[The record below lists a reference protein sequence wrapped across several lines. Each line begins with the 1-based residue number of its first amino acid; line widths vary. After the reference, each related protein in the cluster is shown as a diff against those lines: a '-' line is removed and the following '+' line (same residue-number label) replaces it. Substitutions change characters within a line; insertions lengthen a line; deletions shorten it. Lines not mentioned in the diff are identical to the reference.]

1 MVEACRPFPE
11 AVAYPAYL
19 EGRAGQEAHLAV
31 SVVLV
36 AYPFQ
41 VEQAGLREE
50 EVSQALLAVEAFP
63 FLVEQVAHPSSEERE
78 EGRLVLLA
86 ASEAYPY

>member
-19 EGRAGQEAHLAV
+19 EDRAGQEAHLAV
-31 SVVLV
+31 SVVLE

-50 EVSQALLAVEAFP
+50 EVSQVLPAVEAFP
-63 FLVEQVAHPSSEERE
+63 FLAGQVAHPSSEEE
-78 EGRLVLLA
+78 EGRLLV